1 MGIAKDYCNLKIK
14 ESPVFPV
21 RAEFRVHGLDCADEV
36 AVLRRRLD
44 KVPGIRDLVFDV
56 IHAKMTVEFDEERV
70 SAEEIQRAVADTAMR
85 AELWS
90 RLGELPFWQRQ
101 SRALLAWLSGLSLLA
116 ATVAQA
122 VSSGDLLSTFLAH
135 HHTQDAHH
143 LAWPVVALCIFSML
157 SGAWYVLPKA
167 WHSLRSLRP
176 DMNLLVAISLA
187 GATYLGEWLEGATL
201 AFLFALAA
209 LLESYSVAKARSA
222 VGSLLK
228 LTPPD
233 ATVVHGDHEH
243 KVPVN
248 VLRAGSIVR
257 VRPGERIP
265 CDGAVSAGISD
276 VNQALITGESVP
288 VAKSAGDTVYAG
300 TMNGDGLLEIQVTR
314 AAEDT
319 TIARIAR
326 MVENCQQRRAPSERF
341 VEKFARIYTP
351 AMILLASA
359 VAVFPPLVAGGNWGQ
374 WFYQSMVILLISCP
388 CALVISTPVT
398 IVAALA
404 SAARQGVLVKGGAFL
419 EQAARLRVIAFDKTG
434 VLTEGQ
440 PEVQDLV
447 PLNGWAKKDIL
458 RRLASLEFR
467 SEHPLAR
474 AVVRYARAHDVMAGD
489 AANFQVLQGK
499 GAEAEIDGEK
509 FWAGN
514 VRLLREKN
522 LSSDQLR
529 ETVERLGGTDGTVVV
544 CGTEREALALVKL
557 SDPIRRETAAVL
569 RRLADEGIVK
579 TVMLTGDNADTAN
592 TVARAIG
599 VHEVQAELLP
609 ADKAESVAV
618 LRKEYTHVAMV
629 GDGVND
635 AQAMASSSLGIALG
649 GSGVDVVMETADIVL
664 THGGLSRL
672 PFLLRHARRAL
683 AVIQQNIAIAIALKG
698 VFLVLA
704 FLGIA
709 TLWMAIAADMGAT
722 LIVTSNGMRLL
733 RAAER

>member
-1 MGIAKDYCNLKIK
+1 
-14 ESPVFPV
+14 V
-21 RAEFRVHGLDCADEV
+21 EFRIHGLDCADEV

-44 KVPGIRDLVFDV
+44 KVPGIRTLVFDV
-56 IHAKMTVEFDEERV
+56 IHAKMTAELEEDKV
-70 SAEEIQRAVADTAMR
+70 SADDVTRAVADTGLR
-85 AELWS
+85 AEPWTRSL
-90 RLGELPFWQRQ
+90 EPPFWQRQ
-101 SRALLAWLSGLSLLA
+101 SRAMLAWLSGLSLLA
-116 ATVAQA
+116 ATVLQA
-122 VSSGDLLSTFLAH
+122 VHSGDLLRTFMAH
-135 HHTQDAHH
+135 QHTKDAHH
-143 LAWPVVALCIFSML
+143 LEWSVVTLCIVSML

-167 WHSLRSLRP
+167 WRSMRSLRP
-176 DMNLLVAISLA
+176 DMNLLVAISLL

-201 AFLFALAA
+201 SFLFALAA
-209 LLESYSVAKARSA
+209 LLESYSVAKARNA

-233 ATVVHGDHEH
+233 ATVVHGNHEH

-248 VLRAGSIVR
+248 VLRLGSLVR

-265 CDGAVSAGISD
+265 CDGAVSTGNSD
-276 VNQALITGESVP
+276 VNQALITGESAP
-288 VAKSAGDTVYAG
+288 VAKSPGDTVYAG
-300 TMNGDGLLEIQVTR
+300 TMNGDGVLEIQVTR

-351 AMILLASA
+351 AMILLAFA
-359 VAVFPPLVAGGNWGQ
+359 VAVFPPLLTGGNWGD

-419 EQAARLRVIAFDKTG
+419 EEAARLRVIAFDKTG

-440 PEVQDLV
+440 PEVQELV

-474 AVVRYARAHDVMAGD
+474 AVVRYARAHDVAAGD

-499 GAEAEIDGEK
+499 GAEAEIDGER

-514 VRLLREKN
+514 LRLLREKK
-522 LSSDQLR
+522 LATPEVR
-529 ETVERLGGTDGTVVV
+529 EIIERLGGTDGTVVV

-569 RRLADEGIVK
+569 RRLAREGIVK
-579 TVMLTGDNADTAN
+579 SVMLTGDNADTAN

-599 VHEVQAELLP
+599 VGEVQAELLP
-609 ADKAESVAV
+609 ADKAESVAA
-618 LRKEYTHVAMV
+618 LRKNYRHVAMV

-664 THGGLSRL
+664 THGGLSKL
-672 PFLLRHARRAL
+672 PFLVRHARRAQ

-698 VFLVLA
+698 AFLVLA
-704 FLGIA
+704 FLGVA
-709 TLWMAIAADMGAT
+709 TLWMAIAGDMGAT

-733 RAAER
+733 RASGR

>member
-1 MGIAKDYCNLKIK
+1 M
-14 ESPVFPV
+14 
-21 RAEFRVHGLDCADEV
+21 EFRIHGLDCADEV

-44 KVPGIRDLVFDV
+44 KVPGIRTLVFDV
-56 IHAKMTVEFDEERV
+56 IHAKMTAELEEDKV
-70 SAEEIQRAVADTAMR
+70 SADDVTRAVADTGLR
-85 AELWS
+85 AEPWTRSL
-90 RLGELPFWQRQ
+90 EPPFWQRQ
-101 SRALLAWLSGLSLLA
+101 SRAMLAWLSGLSLLA
-116 ATVAQA
+116 ATVLQA
-122 VSSGDLLSTFLAH
+122 VHSGDLLRTFMAH
-135 HHTQDAHH
+135 QHTKDAHH
-143 LAWPVVALCIFSML
+143 LEWSVVTLCIVSML

-167 WHSLRSLRP
+167 WRSMRSLRP
-176 DMNLLVAISLA
+176 DMNLLVAISLL

-201 AFLFALAA
+201 SFLFALAA
-209 LLESYSVAKARSA
+209 LLESYSVAKARNA

-233 ATVVHGDHEH
+233 ATVVHGNHEH

-248 VLRAGSIVR
+248 VLRLGSLVR

-265 CDGAVSAGISD
+265 CDGAVSTGNSD
-276 VNQALITGESVP
+276 VNQALITGESAP
-288 VAKSAGDTVYAG
+288 VAKSPGDTVYAG
-300 TMNGDGLLEIQVTR
+300 TMNGDGVLEIQVTR

-351 AMILLASA
+351 AMILLAFA
-359 VAVFPPLVAGGNWGQ
+359 VAVFPPLLTGGNWGD

-419 EQAARLRVIAFDKTG
+419 EEAARLRVIAFDKTG

-440 PEVQDLV
+440 PEVQELV

-474 AVVRYARAHDVMAGD
+474 AVVRYARAHDVAAGD

-499 GAEAEIDGEK
+499 GAEAEIDGER

-514 VRLLREKN
+514 LRLLREKK
-522 LSSDQLR
+522 LATPEVR
-529 ETVERLGGTDGTVVV
+529 EIIERLGGTDGTVVV

-569 RRLADEGIVK
+569 RRLAREGIVK
-579 TVMLTGDNADTAN
+579 SVMLTGDNADTAN

-599 VHEVQAELLP
+599 VGEVQAELLP
-609 ADKAESVAV
+609 ADKAESVAA
-618 LRKEYTHVAMV
+618 LRKNYRHVAMV

-664 THGGLSRL
+664 THGGLSKL
-672 PFLLRHARRAL
+672 PFLVRHARRAQ

-698 VFLVLA
+698 AFLVLA
-704 FLGIA
+704 FLGVA
-709 TLWMAIAADMGAT
+709 TLWMAIAGDMGAT

-733 RAAER
+733 RSSER

>member
-1 MGIAKDYCNLKIK
+1 M
-14 ESPVFPV
+14 
-21 RAEFRVHGLDCADEV
+21 EFRIHGLDCADEV

-44 KVPGIRDLVFDV
+44 KVPGIRTLVFDV
-56 IHAKMTVEFDEERV
+56 IHAKMTAELEEDKV
-70 SAEEIQRAVADTAMR
+70 SADDVTRAVADTGLR
-85 AELWS
+85 AEPWTRSL
-90 RLGELPFWQRQ
+90 EPPFWQRQ
-101 SRALLAWLSGLSLLA
+101 SRAMLAWLSGLSLLA
-116 ATVAQA
+116 ATVLQA
-122 VSSGDLLSTFLAH
+122 VHSGDLLRTFMAH
-135 HHTQDAHH
+135 QHTKDAHH
-143 LAWPVVALCIFSML
+143 LEWSVVTLCIVSML

-167 WHSLRSLRP
+167 WRSMRSLRP
-176 DMNLLVAISLA
+176 DMNLLVAISLL

-201 AFLFALAA
+201 SFLFALAA
-209 LLESYSVAKARSA
+209 LLESYSVAKARNA

-233 ATVVHGDHEH
+233 ATVVHGNHEH

-248 VLRAGSIVR
+248 VLRLGSLVR

-265 CDGAVSAGISD
+265 CDGAVSTGNSD
-276 VNQALITGESVP
+276 VNQALITGESAP
-288 VAKSAGDTVYAG
+288 VAKSPGDTVYAG
-300 TMNGDGLLEIQVTR
+300 TMNGDGVLEIQVTR

-351 AMILLASA
+351 AMILLAFA
-359 VAVFPPLVAGGNWGQ
+359 VAVFPPLLTGGNWGD

-419 EQAARLRVIAFDKTG
+419 EEAARLRVIAFDKTG

-440 PEVQDLV
+440 PEVQELV

-474 AVVRYARAHDVMAGD
+474 AVVRYARAHDVAAGD

-499 GAEAEIDGEK
+499 GAEAEIDGER

-514 VRLLREKN
+514 LRLLREKK
-522 LSSDQLR
+522 LATPEVR
-529 ETVERLGGTDGTVVV
+529 EIIERLGGTDGTVVV

-569 RRLADEGIVK
+569 RRLAREGIVK
-579 TVMLTGDNADTAN
+579 SVMLTGDNADTAN

-599 VHEVQAELLP
+599 V
-609 ADKAESVAV
+609 
-618 LRKEYTHVAMV
+618 
-629 GDGVND
+629 G
-635 AQAMASSSLGIALG
+635 
-649 GSGVDVVMETADIVL
+649 
-664 THGGLSRL
+664 
-672 PFLLRHARRAL
+672 
-683 AVIQQNIAIAIALKG
+683 
-698 VFLVLA
+698 
-704 FLGIA
+704 
-709 TLWMAIAADMGAT
+709 
-722 LIVTSNGMRLL
+722 
-733 RAAER
+733 